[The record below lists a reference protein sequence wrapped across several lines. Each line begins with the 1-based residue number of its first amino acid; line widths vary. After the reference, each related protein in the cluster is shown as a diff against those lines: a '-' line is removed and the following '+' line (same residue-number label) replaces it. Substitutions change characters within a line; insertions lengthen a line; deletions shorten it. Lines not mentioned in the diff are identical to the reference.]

1 MRDENREKSR
11 KGGNVQVAEP
21 SLACEAITVL
31 A

>member
-1 MRDENREKSR
+1 MTDENREKSR
-11 KGGNVQVAEP
+11 KGGNVAEP